1 MVNFFIL
8 LKPKNVNTHLR
19 KEKIMS
25 VMILDAGNSITKAKT
40 ANKEVVATLE
50 GALTETF
57 VESISKSVKRG
68 IKIE

>member
-1 MVNFFIL
+1 
-8 LKPKNVNTHLR
+8 
-19 KEKIMS
+19 MS